1 MKKTIKLAE
10 IIILVLF
17 LISTVTA
24 CTNPKVMEAEQQQ
37 TAGGASSSEPTA
49 ESDETDMRTEEIDG
63 ELWYHVK
70 TEAQLRAIA
79 NNDTT
84 LSQNYMQQA
93 DIELTLAWISI
104 GNDEHPFTGKYNG
117 NSYTISGLYYPED
130 EKEYSGLFGYS
141 KGGEM
146 YNITLVAPDLTN
158 ANGTH
163 NGAIV
168 ALCLD
173 DGGSHDNTILD

>member
-1 MKKTIKLAE
+1 
-10 IIILVLF
+10 
-17 LISTVTA
+17 
-24 CTNPKVMEAEQQQ
+24 MEAEQQQ

-117 NSYTISGLYYPED
+117 NSYTS
-130 EKEYSGLFGYS
+130 S
-141 KGGEM
+141 
-146 YNITLVAPDLTN
+146 
-158 ANGTH
+158 
-163 NGAIV
+163 
-168 ALCLD
+168 
-173 DGGSHDNTILD
+173 